1 MPLIEVKELEVSYGD
16 TDVLFGVNLQV
27 NQGEVV
33 AIVGSNGAGKTTLM
47 QAIACLI
54 PSRSGSIKLHNQ
66 DISRLPTH
74 QAVERGLVYVP
85 EGRRLF
91 PRLSVRSNLELGAFT
106 PRAREHAKATLD
118 TIYQLFPILKSREN
132 QLAGTMSGGE
142 QQMCAIGRGLM
153 SRPEVLMID
162 EVSLGLA
169 PVIVNRVYDAIREI
183 RSLGMSLVV
192 VEQNVKLAF
201 GISDRAYVIKHGKVA
216 LQGPS
221 QDLINDPD
229 VKKAYL
235 GT

>member
-1 MPLIEVKELEVSYGD
+1 
-16 TDVLFGVNLQV
+16 
-27 NQGEVV
+27 
-33 AIVGSNGAGKTTLM
+33 
-47 QAIACLI
+47 
-54 PSRSGSIKLHNQ
+54 
-66 DISRLPTH
+66 
-74 QAVERGLVYVP
+74 
-85 EGRRLF
+85 
-91 PRLSVRSNLELGAFT
+91 
-106 PRAREHAKATLD
+106 
-118 TIYQLFPILKSREN
+118 
-132 QLAGTMSGGE
+132 
-142 QQMCAIGRGLM
+142 MCAIGRGLM